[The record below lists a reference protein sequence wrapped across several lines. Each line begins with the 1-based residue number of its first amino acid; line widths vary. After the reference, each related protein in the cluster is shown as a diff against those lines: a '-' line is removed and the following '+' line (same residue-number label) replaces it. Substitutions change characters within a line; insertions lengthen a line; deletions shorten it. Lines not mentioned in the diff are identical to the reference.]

1 MIKEAKDLLEE
12 VVKERVPESVIVRSA
27 LDESQEVFTRKF
39 PLVSLITNPGGFDDR
54 EAKTVKYFDE
64 ADGMWKKRYIR
75 GSRVLPILL
84 RLWAKDEEDADR
96 YFSRIIPAIPRTWEY
111 DNLSGLVL
119 INHEEHSD
127 HTGNVAKRYLSV
139 AEIQFTMAAAL
150 EEELVPTFTNIENDP
165 GDFDRDEED

>member
-1 MIKEAKDLLEE
+1 MIKEAKDLLEA

-27 LDESQEVFTRKF
+27 LDESQAIMARQF

-64 ADGMWKKRYIR
+64 KAGMWKKRYIR
-75 GSRVLPILL
+75 GNRVLPILL

-96 YFSRIIPAIPRTWEY
+96 YFSRILPAIPRTWEY
-111 DNLSGLVL
+111 DNFEGLVL
-119 INHEEHSD
+119 IDHEEHSD

-150 EEELVPTFTNIENDP
+150 EEDPVPTYEKIENDP
-165 GDFDRDEED
+165 GDFDRDEEN

>member
-1 MIKEAKDLLEE
+1 MIIEAKDLLEA
-12 VVKERVPESVIVRSA
+12 VAKERAPESIIVRSA
-27 LDESQEVFTRKF
+27 LDESQGIMSRKF
-39 PLVSLITNPGGFDDR
+39 PLISLITNPGSFDDR

-64 ADGMWKKRYIR
+64 EEGMWKKRYIR

-84 RLWAKDEEDADR
+84 RVWARNEEEADR
-96 YFSRIIPAIPRTWEY
+96 YFSRILPAIPRTWEY

-127 HTGNVAKRYLSV
+127 HSGNVADRYLSV

-165 GDFDRDEED
+165 GDFDREEEE